1 MCDLRSQIPSID
13 ALLASPT
20 AERLLEDAGRSQ
32 LTDAFRDAV
41 VQMRRAIE
49 REDVEII
56 ESVDN
61 LEWYTE
67 HAAQILARARVPG
80 LRRVINATGVVL
92 HTNLGRAPLADEA
105 LQAMRHAATYSN
117 LEFNLQEGVRGS
129 RYAHCVDLL
138 CDCLLY
144 TSDAA
149 DD

>member
-117 LEFNLQEGVRGS
+117 L
-129 RYAHCVDLL
+129 
-138 CDCLLY
+138 
-144 TSDAA
+144 
-149 DD
+149 